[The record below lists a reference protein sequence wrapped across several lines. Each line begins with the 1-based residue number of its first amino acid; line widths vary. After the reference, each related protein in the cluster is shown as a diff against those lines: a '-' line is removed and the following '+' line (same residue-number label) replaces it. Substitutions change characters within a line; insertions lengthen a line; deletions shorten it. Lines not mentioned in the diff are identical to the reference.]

1 MGLRVVGR
9 RSRRLGPVV
18 ALLRA
23 VACVVFPIGLLWV
36 AVDKQRRSLQDLLF
50 GSRVI
55 YARPSAPPPEE

>member
-1 MGLRVVGR
+1 
-9 RSRRLGPVV
+9 VV

-36 AVDKQRRSLQDLLF
+36 AVDKERRSLQDLLF

-55 YARPSAPPPEE
+55 YARPSATPPEE